1 MEFFLSKFRAKS
13 KGQVVT
19 GMVGMAL
26 GVSSHLMWGRQG
38 GMDILIAFRMETT
51 VHAEI
56 GWGFP
61 DSPSK
66 KHSAYNMA
74 SLIM

>member
-1 MEFFLSKFRAKS
+1 M
-13 KGQVVT
+13 T
-19 GMVGMAL
+19 GLVGTAL
-26 GVSSHLMWGRQG
+26 GESSHLMWQG
-38 GMDILIAFRMETT
+38 GMGILIAFRVETT

-56 GWGFP
+56 LWGFP

-74 SLIM
+74 SLIWQLSTI